1 MSAKIVAVCTS
12 REKGMRKENVG
23 EAKLVANWGMEGDAH
38 AGKWHRQV
46 SLLSDSSI
54 EKMREIGKKKGLDLV
69 PGDFA
74 ENLTT
79 EGLELFELPVGT
91 YLKAGEAL
99 LEVTQ
104 IGKSCHHGCEIFKQ
118 VGSCVMPKEGIFTR
132 VLAGGIVKAGDAI
145 EIWQGIPVGIITAS
159 DKGSKGEREDQ
170 SGQEIKTLVQEI
182 QGTVIDYRVLP
193 DDKETLSAAMIEM
206 IDELGVGLLL
216 TTGGTGFSPRDITP
230 EATLSVIERA
240 VPGLP
245 EAMRRESFSISPRA
259 MLSRAVAGIRG
270 KCLIVNLPGS
280 PKAVRECLQ
289 IILPNLPHA
298 LHILRG
304 TEGECGT
311 AERKGND

>member
-1 MSAKIVAVCTS
+1 MSGKIVAVCIS
-12 REKGMRKENVG
+12 KEKGVRKESIG
-23 EAKLVANWGMEGDAH
+23 EAKLIAGWGMEGDAH

-46 SLLSDSSI
+46 SLLSASSI
-54 EKMREIGKKKGLDLV
+54 ETMREVGKKKGLDLA

-79 EGLELFELPVGT
+79 VGLELFTLPVGT
-91 YLKAGEAL
+91 YLEIGEAL

-118 VGSCVMPKEGIFTR
+118 VGQCVMPKEGIFAR
-132 VLAGGIVKAGDAI
+132 VLVGGSVKAEDSIAF
-145 EIWQGIPVGIITAS
+145 WQGIPVGIITAS
-159 DKGSKGEREDQ
+159 DKGSRGEREDK
-170 SGQEIKTLVQEI
+170 SAEEIKTLVKDI
-182 QGTVIDYRVLP
+182 QGRVIDYRILP
-193 DDKETLSAAMIEM
+193 DVQETLSEAMIEM

-216 TTGGTGFSPRDITP
+216 TTGGTGFSSRDVTP

-245 EAMRRESFSISPRA
+245 EAMRRESFAISPRA

-289 IILPNLPHA
+289 IILPLLPHA
-298 LHILRG
+298 LDILRG
-304 TEGECGT
+304 TGGECGQP
-311 AERKGND
+311 AGKVP

>member
-1 MSAKIVAVCTS
+1 MSAKVVAVCIS
-12 REKGMRKENVG
+12 KEKGMRKENIG
-23 EAKLVANWGMEGDAH
+23 EAKLVAGWGMEGDAH

-46 SLLSDSSI
+46 SLLSTSSI
-54 EKMREIGKKKGLDLV
+54 EKMREIGKKKGLELV

-91 YLKAGEAL
+91 YLKAGETL

-132 VLAGGIVKAGDAI
+132 VLAGGIVKAEDTI

-159 DKGSKGEREDQ
+159 DKGFKGEREDQ
-170 SGQEIKTLVQEI
+170 SGKEIENLVQDI
-182 QGTVIDYRVLP
+182 QGTVIDYRILP
-193 DDKETLSAAMIEM
+193 DDKETLAQAMIEM
-206 IDELGVGLLL
+206 IDEIGVGLLL
-216 TTGGTGFSPRDITP
+216 TTGGTGFSQRDVTP

-245 EAMRRESFSISPRA
+245 EAMRRESFAISPRA

-289 IILPNLPHA
+289 IILPVLPHA
-298 LHILRG
+298 LDILRG
-304 TEGECGT
+304 TGGECGNQI
-311 AERKGND
+311 KK

>member
-1 MSAKIVAVCTS
+1 MSAKIVAVCAS
-12 REKGMRKENVG
+12 KEKGVRKENIG
-23 EAKLVANWGMEGDAH
+23 EVKLVAGWGMEGDAH

-46 SLLSDSSI
+46 SLLSVSSI
-54 EKMREIGKKKGLDLV
+54 EKMRGIGKEKGIDLA

-79 EGLELFELPVGT
+79 EGIELFELPIGT
-91 YLKAGEAL
+91 YLQAGEVL

-118 VGSCVMPKEGIFTR
+118 VGHCVMPKEGIFTR
-132 VLAGGIVKAGDAI
+132 VLVGGSVRAEDRI
-145 EIWQGIPVGIITAS
+145 EIWQGITVGIITAS
-159 DKGSKGEREDQ
+159 DKGAKGEREDQ
-170 SGQEIKTLVQEI
+170 SGQEIKNLVQNI

-193 DDKETLSAAMIEM
+193 DDKETLAQAMIEM

-216 TTGGTGFSPRDITP
+216 TTGGTGFSPRDVTP

-245 EAMRRESFSISPRA
+245 EAMRRESFLISPRA

-280 PKAVRECLQ
+280 PEAVQECLQ
-289 IILPNLPHA
+289 IILPMIPHA
-298 LHILRG
+298 LNILRG
-304 TEGECGT
+304 TDGECGAST
-311 AERKGND
+311 K

>member
-1 MSAKIVAVCTS
+1 MSAKIVAVCIS
-12 REKGMRKENVG
+12 KEKGMRKENIG
-23 EAKLVANWGMEGDAH
+23 EAKLIPNWGMEGDAH
-38 AGKWHRQV
+38 AGKWHRQI
-46 SLLSDSSI
+46 SLLSIKSI
-54 EKMREIGKKKGLDLV
+54 EKMREMGKKKGLELV

-79 EGLELFELPVGT
+79 EGLELFALPVGT
-91 YLKAGEAL
+91 YLKTGETL

-118 VGSCVMPKEGIFTR
+118 IGQCVMPKEGIFTR
-132 VLAGGIVKAGDAI
+132 VLVGGIVKAEDPL
-145 EIWQGIPVGIITAS
+145 EIWRGIPVGIITAS
-159 DKGSKGEREDQ
+159 DKGARGEREDQ
-170 SGQEIKTLVQEI
+170 SGKEIEKLVQDI
-182 QGTVIDYRVLP
+182 QGKVIAYQVLA
-193 DDKETLSAAMIEM
+193 DEKETLASAMIEM

-245 EAMRRESFSISPRA
+245 EAMRQETAVFSPRA
-259 MLSRAVAGIRG
+259 MLSRGVAGIRG

-289 IILPNLPHA
+289 IILPLLPHA
-298 LHILRG
+298 LEILRG
-304 TEGECGT
+304 TSSEC
-311 AERKGND
+311 AQ

>member
-1 MSAKIVAVCTS
+1 MSGKIVAVCMS
-12 REKGMRKENVG
+12 KEKGVRKESIG
-23 EAKLVANWGMEGDAH
+23 EAKLVAGWGMEGDAH

-46 SLLSDSSI
+46 SLLSASSI
-54 EKMREIGKKKGLDLV
+54 EKMREEGKKKGLDLV

-79 EGLELFELPVGT
+79 EGLELFTLPVGT
-91 YLKAGEAL
+91 YLEIGEAL

-118 VGSCVMPKEGIFTR
+118 VGHCVMPKEGIFAR
-132 VLAGGIVKAGDAI
+132 VLVGGSVKPEDSI
-145 EIWQGIPVGIITAS
+145 EFWQGIPVGIITAS
-159 DKGSKGEREDQ
+159 DKGSRGERVDK
-170 SGQEIKTLVQEI
+170 SAQEIETLVKDI
-182 QGTVIDYRVLP
+182 QGRVIDYRILP
-193 DDKETLSAAMIEM
+193 DDQETLSQAMIEM

-216 TTGGTGFSPRDITP
+216 TTGGTGFSQRDVTP

-245 EAMRRESFSISPRA
+245 EAMRRESFAITPRA

-289 IILPNLPHA
+289 IILPLLPHA
-298 LHILRG
+298 LNILRG
-304 TEGECGT
+304 TDGECGV
-311 AERKGND
+311 EK

>member
-1 MSAKIVAVCTS
+1 MSGKIVAVCIS
-12 REKGMRKENVG
+12 KKKGVRKENIG
-23 EAKLVANWGMEGDAH
+23 EAKLVANWGMDGDAH

-46 SLLSDSSI
+46 SLLSASSI
-54 EKMREIGKKKGLDLV
+54 EKMREMGKKKGLDLV

-132 VLAGGIVKAGDAI
+132 VLAGGIVKAEDSI
-145 EIWQGIPVGIITAS
+145 EIWRGIPVGIITAS
-159 DKGSKGEREDQ
+159 DKGAKGEREDQ
-170 SGQEIKTLVQEI
+170 SGQEIKSLVQEI

-193 DDKETLSAAMIEM
+193 DDQETLSQAMIEM

-259 MLSRAVAGIRG
+259 VLSRAVAGIRG

-289 IILPNLPHA
+289 IILPVLPHA
-298 LHILRG
+298 LNILRG
-304 TEGECGT
+304 TDGECG
-311 AERKGND
+311 AAAK

>member
-1 MSAKIVAVCTS
+1 MSGKIVAVCIS
-12 REKGMRKENVG
+12 KEKGMRKESIG
-23 EAKLVANWGMEGDAH
+23 EAKLVAGWGMEGDAH
-38 AGKWHRQV
+38 AGKWHRQI
-46 SLLSDSSI
+46 SLLSSSSI

-132 VLAGGIVKAGDAI
+132 VLLGGTVKAEDTI
-145 EIWQGIPVGIITAS
+145 EIWKGIPVGIITAS

-170 SGQEIKTLVQEI
+170 SGREIKNLVQDI
-182 QGTVIDYRVLP
+182 RGTVIDYRVLP
-193 DDKETLSAAMIEM
+193 DDKETLAQAMIEM

-216 TTGGTGFSPRDITP
+216 TTGGTGFSQRDITP

-245 EAMRRESFSISPRA
+245 EAMRRESFAISPRA

-289 IILPNLPHA
+289 IILSQLPHA
-298 LHILRG
+298 IDILRG
-304 TEGECGT
+304 TDGECGQST
-311 AERKGND
+311 KK